1 METVYYRFFKAYCW
15 LLWRLGYVFLSLRG
29 IGNNGLFNT
38 VCEVIGGC
46 WLACFAPCVVLG
58 CLGWV
63 LITIDLGEGLL
74 FEGKREKMEKG
85 GGGRGDR

>member
-1 METVYYRFFKAYCW
+1 
-15 LLWRLGYVFLSLRG
+15 
-29 IGNNGLFNT
+29 
-38 VCEVIGGC
+38 
-46 WLACFAPCVVLG
+46 VVLG

-85 GGGRGDR
+85 GGGRGIDKE